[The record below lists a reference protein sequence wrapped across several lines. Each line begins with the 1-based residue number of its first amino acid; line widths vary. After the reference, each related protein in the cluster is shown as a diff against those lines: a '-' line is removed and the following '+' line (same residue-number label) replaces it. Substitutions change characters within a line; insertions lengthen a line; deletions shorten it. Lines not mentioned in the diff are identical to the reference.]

1 MQQVQSDEQQEGP
14 IISALNVRPIVI
26 IHVEGGLVQSVY
38 STEDLDIQVFDL
50 DVSDFA
56 TRFEIADSIA
66 MAADLKQKISNMRP
80 IY

>member
-1 MQQVQSDEQQEGP
+1 MQEGN
-14 IISALNVRPIVI
+14 IITALNIRPIVI

-38 STEDLDIQVFDL
+38 STEDLDIQVYDL

-56 TRFEIADSIA
+56 TRYEIADAEALAVEFKAEIKA
-66 MAADLKQKISNMRP
+66 MKM

>member
-1 MQQVQSDEQQEGP
+1 MERVQDGENDMA
-14 IISALNVRPIVI
+14 INTRPIVI

-38 STEDLDIQVFDL
+38 STEDLEIQVFDL

-56 TRFEIADSIA
+56 TRFEIAESFA
-66 MAADLKQKISNMRP
+66 MAADLQVKTRDMKA

>member
-1 MQQVQSDEQQEGP
+1 MQEGN
-14 IISALNVRPIVI
+14 IITALNIRPIVI

-56 TRFEIADSIA
+56 TRFEIAETKAI
-66 MAADLKQKISNMRP
+66 AADLEEKTQGMKA